1 MVLVSHS
8 RLFIKHLTLRT
19 GGKCGSVFIN
29 RVFKTWLR
37 DHILGK
43 FTVNFEDKETNAYE
57 VLEPNS
63 PGRISL
69 SGTEHKR
76 MRKVMAKFIDLK
88 ESFTGTEDHMKIS
101 LPPPLD
107 SLTIQGRVIK
117 GDVLISS

>member
-1 MVLVSHS
+1 V
-8 RLFIKHLTLRT
+8 IA
-19 GGKCGSVFIN
+19 GKCGSVFIN
-29 RVFKTWLR
+29 KVFKTWLR
-37 DHILGK
+37 DQILRK
-43 FTVNFEDKETNAYE
+43 ATVNLDNKEVNAYE

-76 MRKVMAKFIDLK
+76 MRKVMSKFIDLK

-107 SLTIQGRVIK
+107 SLTIQGRVVR
-117 GDVLISS
+117 GDIILSA